1 MKNNFQSCWLFLL
14 TIIPVLVFADS
25 SVTAPNPKLYSDAVR
40 ADFASTASGK
50 GMALVG
56 YVPAGASSVASTVQV
71 KLGEVVS
78 VKDYGAVA
86 NGVTDDAPAFRK
98 AIAYLTTRGGG
109 TLLMPAG
116 SYFLDSFDSTPV
128 TQDENAAFV
137 LTSGV
142 ILKGESNNSTSL
154 KMSATLQSRM
164 STGMVQG
171 GGRINFIGVK
181 SGAVGA
187 VVRDI
192 NFDYNGIVL
201 KDLSF
206 RSYNAVRSAGND
218 ILIERIRVINAPG
231 RNMVVATSGA
241 TVRESVFTN
250 GNQNVAG
257 NTAAIDSSFIYLN
270 GKDNLVENNV
280 FSNTV
285 TAVSNSGGVEVH
297 ATNSKVLNNKFV
309 NLYPAIY
316 DGVQGGT
323 VAYNN
328 QIKGNYFENCK
339 GGIVAV
345 DKHRGWIIADNHFVD
360 SNVAPMWAI
369 MTSRDDITGVASAGV
384 QENVTIENNTFETIH
399 GDPQRPYIRVAGFQ
413 NSVIKGNNFNGNI
426 CPVCLMVSTTETKN
440 VSVTD
445 NLFKNPPSSRF
456 AYGQVH
462 LSGDNNGKWGGAF
475 TNILVKNNRFLNDK
489 ALPVPSN
496 IYPFSSSGTGSIT
509 FTNNKALDNQ
519 IENMN
524 VGIGGPAGR
533 WQLR

>member
-1 MKNNFQSCWLFLL
+1 M
-14 TIIPVLVFADS
+14 
-25 SVTAPNPKLYSDAVR
+25 R

-50 GMALVG
+50 SVALVG
-56 YVPAGASSVASTVQV
+56 YMPVDARSVASMVQV
-71 KLGEVVS
+71 KPGKVVS

-86 NGVTDDAPAFRK
+86 NGLTDDAPAFRK
-98 AIAYLTTRGGG
+98 AIAHLATRGGG

-116 SYFLDSFDSTPV
+116 SYFLDSFDSAAIS
-128 TQDENAAFV
+128 QDEYAAFV

-154 KMSATLQSRM
+154 KISATLQSRVP
-164 STGMVQG
+164 TGMVQG

-187 VVRDI
+187 IVRDI

-218 ILIERIRVINAPG
+218 ILIERIRAINAPG
-231 RNMVVATSGA
+231 RNVIVASSGA
-241 TVRESVFTN
+241 TFRDSVITN
-250 GNQNVAG
+250 GNQNVRG
-257 NTAAIDSSFIYLN
+257 NSAANDSSFVYLN

-285 TAVSNSGGVEVH
+285 TAISNSGGVEIH
-297 ATNSKVLNNKFV
+297 ATNSKVLNNKFI
-309 NLYPAIY
+309 NLFPAIY
-316 DGVQGGT
+316 DGIEDGT
-323 VAYNN
+323 VANNN

-339 GGIVAV
+339 GGVHSV
-345 DKHRGWIIADNHFVD
+345 GKHRGWIIANNRFVD
-360 SNVAPMWAI
+360 SNVAPWWAI
-369 MTSRDDITGVASAGV
+369 MTPRDDLTGVTSAGV
-384 QENVTIENNTFETIH
+384 QENVTIENNTFETVS
-399 GDPQRPYIRVAGFQ
+399 GDPQRSYIRVAGFQ
-413 NSVIKGNNFNGNI
+413 NSVIKGNKFNGNVA
-426 CPVCLMVSTTETKN
+426 PVSFIVSTTETKN
-440 VSVTD
+440 VSVVD

-456 AYGQVH
+456 TFGQVH

-475 TNILVKNNRFLNDK
+475 TDILVKNNRFLNDK

-496 IYPFSSSGTGSIT
+496 IYPFASSGKGNLT

-519 IENMN
+519 IVNIN
-524 VGIGGPAGR
+524 VCSGGPKGR
-533 WQLR
+533 LSNEKQ